1 VFREF
6 NSLDGTKHEA
16 QDTRHLSLAHIV
28 GLSELPP
35 FRRVIDFVH
44 CVKFTQAIKLRQDK
58 TDSLSVHVRTVCCH
72 LRLPRLA
79 G

>member
-58 TDSLSVHVRTVCCH
+58 TDSLSVHVRTVRRR
-72 LRLPRLA
+72 LRLPPLA

>member
-44 CVKFTQAIKLRQDK
+44 LCKVY
-58 TDSLSVHVRTVCCH
+58 
-72 LRLPRLA
+72 A
-79 G
+79 GD